1 MAPTTQH
8 LETRG
13 QSCPGGVSRLLEWS
27 ARLTSSNAQAMI
39 HLKRYTSVQE
49 LESVS
54 ITLTCCLDSANVQLA
69 V

>member
-13 QSCPGGVSRLLEWS
+13 QSCPGGVSRRFEWS

-54 ITLTCCLDSANVQLA
+54 PTFASFLD
-69 V
+69 